1 MSPTSCPGEKH
12 SKNIIHITDKHEQV
26 KNNRREKKS
35 LLLLFQPEE
44 KPEEKLNIVLFH
56 VR

>member
-26 KNNRREKKS
+26 KNNRREKKKFITFIS
-35 LLLLFQPEE
+35 ARR
-44 KPEEKLNIVLFH
+44 KA
-56 VR
+56 